1 MSNSSSSIRDKILAI
16 QSNLLKYAYVLT
28 SDRDSAYDLVQD
40 TTLKALDSQDK
51 FTDNSNFVGWMFTI
65 MRNLFINEYRRQAR
79 SVVDVDHSDDLFKL
93 DAPSVTS
100 REGPDESFAV
110 AEIMSVI
117 DSYPEEYRV
126 PFRLYLAG
134 YRYSEIAR
142 RMHLPLGTVK
152 SRIFFA
158 RRRLR
163 HDLDDYREDL

>member
-1 MSNSSSSIRDKILAI
+1 MSNSSSSLRDKILAI

>member
-100 REGPDESFAV
+100 REDPDESFAV